1 MWWVMSSKMERERNK
16 TTQKQK
22 HEADCQKGLN
32 NVSNVRFAVTC
43 IIRSPDTFLGVLMQ
57 QY

>member
-1 MWWVMSSKMERERNK
+1 MSSKMERERNK